1 MEVELLSTSR
11 AVVFVGAGK
20 AQLQELEL
28 PRLDDGEVLVKVDC
42 CTLCGSDLH
51 TLTVAREEPTLSILA
66 HEIIGKVVAVS
77 NSSMREFSGA
87 FLQPGDRVTW
97 SVVIGC
103 DHCERCRNG
112 LPQKY
117 LQLAKYG
124 HALAE
129 GRHWPGDWRSKCCC
143 EKEAR

>member
-1 MEVELLSTSR
+1 MELPSTSR
-11 AVVFVGAGK
+11 AAVFVGASK

-28 PRLDDGEVLVKVDC
+28 PSLDDGEMLFKVDC

-51 TLTVAREEPTLSILA
+51 TLTGARDKPTPSILV
-66 HEIIGKVVAVS
+66 HGIIGKVIAVS
-77 NSSMREFSGA
+77 SSSMWEFSGA

-112 LPQKY
+112 LPQKC
-117 LQLAKYG
+117 LQLAKHG

-129 GRHWPGDWRSKCCC
+129 GRHWPEDWRSMCCC
-143 EKEAR
+143 EKEAW